1 MNPFDL
7 LKDAQAAKTQMEKLR
22 NDLKSMSVTGSSG
35 GGLVKVTINGQLE
48 MLNVQIDPAA
58 VDVRDIP
65 MLQDLI
71 VSAYRQ
77 ATAKVEE
84 LLKDKMAPM
93 LGMLG
98 NWKIPGLG

>member
-7 LKDAQAAKTQMEKLR
+7 LKDAQAAKAQMEKIR
-22 NDLKSMSVTGSSG
+22 NELKSISVTGSSG
-35 GGLVKVTINGQLE
+35 GGLVKVTVNGQFE

-77 ATAKVEE
+77 AASKTEE
-84 LLKDKMAPM
+84 LLKEKMLPM
-93 LGMLG
+93 FG